1 MSSWW
6 QNMAPR
12 ERLLI
17 GVAGLL
23 TAIVVIWQFVFVPT
37 MTARAEARANLDEA
51 DRVLSQIQENYV
63 LKRAQGAASASA
75 VSGNSASID
84 DFKSAVTGSAG
95 DIGLAIARLQG
106 DDTAN
111 VRLIFENSDPRLI
124 FLWLEDIQAKHSAQV
139 TRFNMEQAGNG
150 LVRVNVDLVA
160 GGL

>member
-1 MSSWW
+1 MSQWW

-17 GVAGLL
+17 GIAVILTVLIVA
-23 TAIVVIWQFVFVPT
+23 WQFVFVPT
-37 MTARAEARANLDEA
+37 MNARAEARANLDEA

-63 LKRAQGAASASA
+63 LKRAQGAANANNA
-75 VSGNSASID
+75 RITSGNIE
-84 DFKSAVTGSAG
+84 DFKAAVTGSAG

-106 DDTAN
+106 NDTSS
-111 VRLIFENSDPRLI
+111 VRLVFENSDPRLV

>member
-1 MSSWW
+1 MSQWW

-17 GVAGLL
+17 GIAVIL
-23 TAIVVIWQFVFVPT
+23 TVLIIAWQFVFVPT
-37 MTARAEARANLDEA
+37 MNARAEARANLDEA

-63 LKRAQGAASASA
+63 LKRAQGAANANNA
-75 VSGNSASID
+75 RITSGNIE
-84 DFKSAVTGSAG
+84 DFKAAVTGSAG

-106 DDTAN
+106 NDTSS
-111 VRLIFENSDPRLI
+111 VRLVFENSDPRLV

>member
-1 MSSWW
+1 MNQWW

-23 TAIVVIWQFVFVPT
+23 TVIVVTWQFIFVPT
-37 MTARAEARANLDEA
+37 VAARAEARASLDEA
-51 DRVLSQIQENYV
+51 DRVLSQMQENYV
-63 LKRAQGAASASA
+63 FKRAQGAANANAARST
-75 VSGNSASID
+75 SGNIE
-84 DFKSAVTGSAG
+84 DFKAAVTGSAG

-106 DDTAN
+106 NDSTS
-111 VRLIFENSDPRLI
+111 VRLVFENSDPRLV

-160 GGL
+160 GGG

>member
-1 MSSWW
+1 MSRWW
-6 QNMAPR
+6 QTMAPR

-17 GVAGLL
+17 AIAAGLTVL
-23 TAIVVIWQFVFVPT
+23 IVAWQFVFVPT
-37 MTARAEARANLDEA
+37 MNARAEARADLDDA

-63 LKRAQGAASASA
+63 LKRAQGAVNASN
-75 VSGNSASID
+75 VSGGSGNIEE
-84 DFKSAVTGSAG
+84 FKSAVTGSAG

-106 DDTAN
+106 NDTTS

-124 FLWLEDIQAKHSAQV
+124 FLWLEDIHAKHSAQV

>member
-1 MSSWW
+1 MNRWW
-6 QNMAPR
+6 QTMAPR

-17 GVAGLL
+17 AIAAGLTVL
-23 TAIVVIWQFVFVPT
+23 IVAWQFVFVPT
-37 MTARAEARANLDEA
+37 MNARAEARAGLDDA

-63 LKRAQGAASASA
+63 LKRAQGAVNASN
-75 VSGNSASID
+75 VSGGSGNIEE
-84 DFKSAVTGSAG
+84 FKSAVTGSAG

-106 DDTAN
+106 NDTTS

-124 FLWLEDIQAKHSAQV
+124 FLWLEDIHAKHSAQV

>member
-1 MSSWW
+1 MSRWW
-6 QNMAPR
+6 QTMAPR

-17 GVAGLL
+17 GVAAAL
-23 TAIVVIWQFVFVPT
+23 TALIVAWQFILVPT
-37 MTARAEARANLDEA
+37 MNARAEARANLDDA

-63 LKRAQGAASASA
+63 LKRAQGAVNASN
-75 VSGNSASID
+75 VRGGSGGIEA
-84 DFKSAVTGSAG
+84 FKSAVTGSAG

-106 DDTAN
+106 NDTAS

-124 FLWLEDIQAKHSAQV
+124 FLWLEDIHAKHSAQV

>member
-1 MSSWW
+1 MSRWW
-6 QNMAPR
+6 QSMAPR

-17 GVAGLL
+17 AIAAAL
-23 TAIVVIWQFVFVPT
+23 TALIVAWQFVFVPT
-37 MTARAEARANLDEA
+37 MNARAEARAGLDDA

-63 LKRAQGAASASA
+63 LKRAQGAVNASS
-75 VSGNSASID
+75 VSGGSRNIE

-106 DDTAN
+106 NDTTS

-124 FLWLEDIQAKHSAQV
+124 FLWLEDIHAKHSAQV

>member
-1 MSSWW
+1 M
-6 QNMAPR
+6 N
-12 ERLLI
+12 
-17 GVAGLL
+17 
-23 TAIVVIWQFVFVPT
+23 
-37 MTARAEARANLDEA
+37 ARAEARADLDDA

-63 LKRAQGAASASA
+63 LKRAQGAVNASN
-75 VSGNSASID
+75 VSGGSGNIEE
-84 DFKSAVTGSAG
+84 FKSAVTGSAG

-106 DDTAN
+106 NDTTS

-124 FLWLEDIQAKHSAQV
+124 FLWLEDIHAKHSAQV

>member
-1 MSSWW
+1 MNRWW
-6 QNMAPR
+6 QTMAPR

-17 GVAGLL
+17 AIAAAL
-23 TAIVVIWQFVFVPT
+23 TALIVAWQFVFVPT
-37 MTARAEARANLDEA
+37 MNARAEARAGLDDA

-63 LKRAQGAASASA
+63 LKRAQGAVNASNVRGGS
-75 VSGNSASID
+75 SNIEE
-84 DFKSAVTGSAG
+84 FKSAVTGSAG

-106 DDTAN
+106 NDTTS

-124 FLWLEDIQAKHSAQV
+124 FLWLEDIHAKHSAQV

>member
-1 MSSWW
+1 MNRWW
-6 QNMAPR
+6 QTMAPR

-17 GVAGLL
+17 AIAAAL
-23 TAIVVIWQFVFVPT
+23 TALIVAWQFVFVPT
-37 MTARAEARANLDEA
+37 MNARAEARAGLDDA

-63 LKRAQGAASASA
+63 LKRAQGAVNASN
-75 VSGNSASID
+75 VSGGSQNIEE
-84 DFKSAVTGSAG
+84 FKSAVTGSAG

-106 DDTAN
+106 NDTTS

-124 FLWLEDIQAKHSAQV
+124 FLWLEDIHAKHSAQV

>member
-1 MSSWW
+1 MMNWW

-12 ERLLI
+12 ERILI
-17 GVAGLL
+17 GVAVIL
-23 TAIVVIWQFVFVPT
+23 TGIIVAWQFVFMPT
-37 MTARAEARANLDEA
+37 MNARDEARANLDEA

-63 LKRAQGAASASA
+63 FKRAQGAASANNA
-75 VSGNSASID
+75 RATSGNIE
-84 DFKSAVTGSAG
+84 DFKAAVTGSAG

-106 DDTAN
+106 NDTTS
-111 VRLIFENSDPRLI
+111 VRLVFENSDPRLI
-124 FLWLEDIQAKHSAQV
+124 FLWLEDIQAKHSAQI

>member
-1 MSSWW
+1 MSNWW

-17 GVAGLL
+17 SVAAVL
-23 TAIVVIWQFVFVPT
+23 TVIIIGWQFVFVPT
-37 MTARAEARANLDEA
+37 MNSRAEARANLDEA

-63 LKRAQGAASASA
+63 FKRAQGAANASTA
-75 VSGNSASID
+75 QATSGNIE
-84 DFKSAVTGSAG
+84 DFKAAVTGSAA

-106 DDTAN
+106 NDTTS
-111 VRLIFENSDPRLI
+111 VRLVFENSDPRLI

-150 LVRVNVDLVA
+150 LVRVNVDLVT

>member
-1 MSSWW
+1 MSQWW

-17 GVAGLL
+17 ATAGALTVLLVA
-23 TAIVVIWQFVFVPT
+23 WQFVFVPT
-37 MTARAEARANLDEA
+37 MAARAEARVNLDIA
-51 DRVLSQIQENYV
+51 DRTLSQIQETYV
-63 LKRAQGAASASA
+63 LKRAQGAASANSA
-75 VSGNSASID
+75 RIASGNID

-106 DDTAN
+106 DDTTS

-124 FLWLEDIQAKHSAQV
+124 FLWLEDVQAKHSAQV

>member
-1 MSSWW
+1 MSRWW
-6 QNMAPR
+6 QTMAPR

-17 GVAGLL
+17 GVAAAL
-23 TAIVVIWQFVFVPT
+23 TALIVAWQFILVPT
-37 MTARAEARANLDEA
+37 MSARSEARATLDEA
-51 DRVLSQIQENYV
+51 DRVLSRIQENYV
-63 LKRAQGAASASA
+63 LKRAQGAISASN
-75 VSGNSASID
+75 VRGGSGSIE

-106 DDTAN
+106 NDATS

-124 FLWLEDIQAKHSAQV
+124 FLWLEDVQAKHSAQV

>member
-1 MSSWW
+1 MSRWW
-6 QNMAPR
+6 QTMAPR

-17 GVAGLL
+17 GVAAAL
-23 TAIVVIWQFVFVPT
+23 TALIVAWQFVFVPT
-37 MTARAEARANLDEA
+37 MNGRSEARANLDDA
-51 DRVLSQIQENYV
+51 DRVLSQVQENYV
-63 LKRAQGAASASA
+63 LKRAQGAANASNTA
-75 VSGNSASID
+75 GGAGGIE
-84 DFKSAVTGSAG
+84 DFKSAITGSAG

-106 DDTAN
+106 NDTTN

-160 GGL
+160 GGR